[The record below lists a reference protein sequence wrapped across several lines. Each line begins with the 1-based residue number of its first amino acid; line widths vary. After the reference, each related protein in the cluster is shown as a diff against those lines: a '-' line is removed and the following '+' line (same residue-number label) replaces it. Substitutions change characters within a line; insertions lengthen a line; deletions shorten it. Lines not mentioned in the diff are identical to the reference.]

1 MIHMREP
8 SEPIETAELLAFART
23 VEAKSLSR
31 AAVEL
36 RIPRATLS
44 RRLARLEHR
53 LATRLL
59 HRTSR
64 NLALTD
70 AGEALYKHARL
81 VLDAVAAAEAS
92 VRRADDTIRGDL
104 RVSVPPLP
112 NRAMRLVLVEFA
124 KTYPGVKL
132 QLDVSTHHVDFFRGG
147 YDVAVRTSADLP
159 PGLVARTLLHT
170 RLVAV
175 ASSHYLQA
183 NGVPRAL
190 RDLPKH
196 RCLMGFM
203 HGSMPATHWPTLSGG
218 AVRVSGTL
226 FSNDLQ
232 FLCEAA
238 LAGLGIALLPTFIV
252 DEFLKRR
259 ELVHVL
265 VKAVGADAK
274 TSVVYPE
281 REFLPPPVRA
291 FVDLVSVRVPQEFTG
306 HSEG

>member
-1 MIHMREP
+1 MIHM

-31 AAVEL
+31 AAAEL
-36 RIPRATLS
+36 RVPRATLS

-53 LATRLL
+53 LSTRLL
-59 HRTSR
+59 LRTTR

-70 AGEALYKHARL
+70 AGEALYKHARR
-81 VLDAVAAAEAS
+81 VLDAVADAEAS
-92 VRRADDTIRGDL
+92 VRRTDDAIRGDL
-104 RVSVPPLP
+104 RVSVPPLLT
-112 NRAMRLVLVEFA
+112 RGIRLVLVEFA
-124 KTYPGVKL
+124 KTYPGVRL
-132 QLDVSTHHVDFFRGG
+132 QIDVSTHHVDFFRGG

-175 ASSHYLQA
+175 ASSGYLQA
-183 NGVPRAL
+183 NGVPRARTDL
-190 RDLPKH
+190 RKH
-196 RCLMGFM
+196 ACLMGFT
-203 HGSMPATHWPTLSGG
+203 HGSIPATHWPTLRGG
-218 AVRVSGTL
+218 KVRVSGTI
-226 FSNDLQ
+226 FSNDLR

-252 DEFLKRR
+252 DEFLKHR

-265 VKAVGADAK
+265 VKTIGSDAK

-281 REFLPPPVRA
+281 REFLPPTVRA
-291 FVDLVSVRVPQEFTG
+291 FIDLVSVRVPQELTG
-306 HSEG
+306 HGEV